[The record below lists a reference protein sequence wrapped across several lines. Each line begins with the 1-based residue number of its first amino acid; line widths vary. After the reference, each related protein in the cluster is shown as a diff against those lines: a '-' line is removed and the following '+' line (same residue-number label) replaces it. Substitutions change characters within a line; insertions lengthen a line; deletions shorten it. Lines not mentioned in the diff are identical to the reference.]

1 MGISPTIGPVT
12 GNTLCEIKG
21 MGFTSVRGDVTVRFA
36 CVKGYE
42 EGTNGSVVD
51 DATLLVETPNYE
63 TFGPLDVEIRVAI
76 GSKPLTNSKVSASY
90 FSVTDANQ
98 CLAFGPG
105 LVNGVQ
111 AGTECQICIQAKD
124 FTGTDRTCG
133 MDEFSIRIEP
143 PPPDDAAKELD
154 EAAILEQSKSAEGYN
169 ELFAIEPQVTAEEE
183 LKVLVM
189 LSDEGDGTYIA
200 EFEPTVKGEY
210 KVYIEF
216 NGTFDGPAGPIRGS
230 PFTFVAQEAYQYV
243 EAHPKDFTYLEGA
256 DPDQRALNE
265 INSFDGPLLI
275 ADIVAKIKNIRDFAG
290 KKKRGLAKLD
300 PQNYDDMGPWTEV
313 LESVEPKVKAITPTT
328 IHFAEKTMEAMC
340 AYEEAIQKMDT
351 DSRADKC
358 FTLACGSEDAFK
370 MLDKYAKDFE
380 KDLKTLEHNANL
392 CAVFEFPEKIDTA
405 RGVLETMIQLIDDQR
420 DAWAVAEDV
429 AGFIGTSQAMLW
441 RELVIEDI
449 EDGSKAQLKKL
460 SGLKKTVKKT
470 GLYVDVS

>member
-1 MGISPTIGPVT
+1 VIVRFRAGNSGDLVDGKPTGVYQNDLQVLECGADVWKRPETVGTIPPPRSDAPMTFESESGTLLMYGGWQHSWPGDCHTCDVLEVVGPPYSVDSISPTIGPVT
-12 GNTLCEIKG
+12 GQTLCEIKG

-51 DATLLVETPNYE
+51 DSTLLVETPNYE
-63 TFGPLDVEIRVAI
+63 AFGPLDVEIRVAI

-105 LVNGVQ
+105 LVNGVL

-124 FTGTDRTCG
+124 FTGSNRTCG

-143 PPPDDAAKELD
+143 PPPDEAAKELD

-169 ELFAIEPQVTAEEE
+169 ELYAIQDQVTAEEE

-200 EFEPTVKGEY
+200 EFEPSVAGEY

-216 NGTFDGPAGPIRGS
+216 NGTFDGPSGPIRGS
-230 PFTFVAQEAYQYV
+230 PFTVVAQEAYEYV
-243 EAHPKDFTYLEGA
+243 QAHPKDFTYLEGA
-256 DPDQRALNE
+256 YFRVLKCRGAFTPSTRLVSIRRGRGWFLFRIRGRSDRTAMLRAGADPDQRALDE

-275 ADIVAKIKNIRDFAG
+275 ADIVQKIKNIRDFAG

-300 PQNYDDMGPWTEV
+300 PQNYDDMGPLIEV
-313 LESVEPKVKAITPTT
+313 RSPRFELSCVVST
-328 IHFAEKTMEAMC
+328 
-340 AYEEAIQKMDT
+340 
-351 DSRADKC
+351 RAWSLFC
-358 FTLACGSEDAFK
+358 
-370 MLDKYAKDFE
+370 
-380 KDLKTLEHNANL
+380 
-392 CAVFEFPEKIDTA
+392 
-405 RGVLETMIQLIDDQR
+405 
-420 DAWAVAEDV
+420 
-429 AGFIGTSQAMLW
+429 
-441 RELVIEDI
+441 
-449 EDGSKAQLKKL
+449 
-460 SGLKKTVKKT
+460 
-470 GLYVDVS
+470 